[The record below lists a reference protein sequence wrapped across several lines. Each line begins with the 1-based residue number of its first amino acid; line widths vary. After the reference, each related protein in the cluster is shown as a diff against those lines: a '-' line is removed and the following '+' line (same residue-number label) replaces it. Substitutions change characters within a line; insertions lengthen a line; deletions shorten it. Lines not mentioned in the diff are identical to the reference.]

1 MWCIRRKAISPYC
14 QPPSNVLYYI
24 STTTSA
30 VSAVFGGFY
39 ADFRKKDTPEAA
51 IRSLVIQLSR
61 QGIGTARAD
70 SAGRTMLTLVGE
82 TWTLDEQ
89 RLLALPYVA
98 EVKRLTP
105 VWRLASRQTHP
116 EDTVVSVGDAQIG
129 KGFCLMA
136 GPCAVESAL
145 QMQGVARAVKA
156 AGGLV
161 LRGGAYKP
169 RTSPYA
175 FQGFGA
181 PALELLA
188 QTGRE
193 VGLPTVS
200 EITDAAQL
208 PQFEQVDMLQVGA
221 RNMQNYEL
229 LRALGQQSKPVLLK
243 RAVGATV
250 EELLQSAEYI
260 LAGGNPNVV
269 LCERGVRSFSKTSRA
284 ALDVSAIPVL
294 KRMTHLPVI
303 VDPSHAAG
311 EAALVPPL
319 ALAAVAAGADGL
331 LIEVH
336 DRPAA
341 ALSDA
346 AQSLSCTAF
355 AELAEKIKRY
365 AKPSKRDHRHSC
377 RKTIHRRIPS
387 CPCSCYR
394 YRKAHQGVETGSDGF
409 CRRHHSRQY
418 QHALENVYVYI
429 HEMDPENVRKTAPIV
444 RIDWTTIPDRTQQAK
459 NAIMTAL
466 SDKLAEIT
474 GENKM
479 EINGI
484 LINDIPLAC
493 GMLGGIS
500 RADNCDW

>member
-1 MWCIRRKAISPYC
+1 MLIF
-14 QPPSNVLYYI
+14 V
-24 STTTSA
+24 
-30 VSAVFGGFY
+30 
-39 ADFRKKDTPEAA
+39 KKDTPEAA

-260 LAGGNPNVV
+260 LVGGNPNVV

-355 AELAEKIKRY
+355 AELAEKIKKVRE
-365 AKPSKRDHRHSC
+365 
-377 RKTIHRRIPS
+377 TIE
-387 CPCSCYR
+387 
-394 YRKAHQGVETGSDGF
+394 A
-409 CRRHHSRQY
+409 
-418 QHALENVYVYI
+418 
-429 HEMDPENVRKTAPIV
+429 
-444 RIDWTTIPDRTQQAK
+444 
-459 NAIMTAL
+459 
-466 SDKLAEIT
+466 
-474 GENKM
+474 
-479 EINGI
+479 
-484 LINDIPLAC
+484 
-493 GMLGGIS
+493 
-500 RADNCDW
+500 

>member
-1 MWCIRRKAISPYC
+1 MLIF
-14 QPPSNVLYYI
+14 V
-24 STTTSA
+24 
-30 VSAVFGGFY
+30 
-39 ADFRKKDTPEAA
+39 KKDTPEAA

-105 VWRLASRQTHP
+105 VWRLASRQTHT

-355 AELAEKIKRY
+355 AELAEKIK
-365 AKPSKRDHRHSC
+365 K
-377 RKTIHRRIPS
+377 
-387 CPCSCYR
+387 
-394 YRKAHQGVETGSDGF
+394 
-409 CRRHHSRQY
+409 
-418 QHALENVYVYI
+418 
-429 HEMDPENVRKTAPIV
+429 VRE
-444 RIDWTTIPDRTQQAK
+444 
-459 NAIMTAL
+459 AIEA
-466 SDKLAEIT
+466 
-474 GENKM
+474 
-479 EINGI
+479 
-484 LINDIPLAC
+484 
-493 GMLGGIS
+493 
-500 RADNCDW
+500 

>member
-1 MWCIRRKAISPYC
+1 MLIF
-14 QPPSNVLYYI
+14 V
-24 STTTSA
+24 
-30 VSAVFGGFY
+30 
-39 ADFRKKDTPEAA
+39 KKDTPEAA

-346 AQSLSCTAF
+346 AQSSQLHRLRGAGGEDQKGTRSHRSVTTGTA
-355 AELAEKIKRY
+355 AAKRY
-365 AKPSKRDHRHSC
+365 TGGYHHAHVHVTVTGKHTREWKQDLMDFAVA
-377 RKTIHRRIPS
+377 TIHANTSTPL
-387 CPCSCYR
+387 
-394 YRKAHQGVETGSDGF
+394 K
-409 CRRHHSRQY
+409 
-418 QHALENVYVYI
+418 NVYVYI

>member
-1 MWCIRRKAISPYC
+1 MLIF
-14 QPPSNVLYYI
+14 V
-24 STTTSA
+24 
-30 VSAVFGGFY
+30 
-39 ADFRKKDTPEAA
+39 KKDTAEAA

-355 AELAEKIKRY
+355 AELAEKIK
-365 AKPSKRDHRHSC
+365 K
-377 RKTIHRRIPS
+377 
-387 CPCSCYR
+387 
-394 YRKAHQGVETGSDGF
+394 
-409 CRRHHSRQY
+409 
-418 QHALENVYVYI
+418 
-429 HEMDPENVRKTAPIV
+429 VRE
-444 RIDWTTIPDRTQQAK
+444 
-459 NAIMTAL
+459 AIEA
-466 SDKLAEIT
+466 
-474 GENKM
+474 
-479 EINGI
+479 
-484 LINDIPLAC
+484 
-493 GMLGGIS
+493 
-500 RADNCDW
+500 

>member
-1 MWCIRRKAISPYC
+1 MLIF
-14 QPPSNVLYYI
+14 V
-24 STTTSA
+24 
-30 VSAVFGGFY
+30 
-39 ADFRKKDTPEAA
+39 KKDTPEAA

-284 ALDVSAIPVL
+284 ALDVSVIPVL

-311 EAALVPPL
+311 EAARVPPL

-355 AELAEKIKRY
+355 AELAEKIK
-365 AKPSKRDHRHSC
+365 K
-377 RKTIHRRIPS
+377 
-387 CPCSCYR
+387 
-394 YRKAHQGVETGSDGF
+394 
-409 CRRHHSRQY
+409 
-418 QHALENVYVYI
+418 
-429 HEMDPENVRKTAPIV
+429 VRE
-444 RIDWTTIPDRTQQAK
+444 
-459 NAIMTAL
+459 AIEA
-466 SDKLAEIT
+466 
-474 GENKM
+474 
-479 EINGI
+479 
-484 LINDIPLAC
+484 
-493 GMLGGIS
+493 
-500 RADNCDW
+500 

>member
-1 MWCIRRKAISPYC
+1 MLIF
-14 QPPSNVLYYI
+14 V
-24 STTTSA
+24 
-30 VSAVFGGFY
+30 
-39 ADFRKKDTPEAA
+39 KKDTPEAA

-269 LCERGVRSFSKTSRA
+269 LCERGARSFSKTSRA

-355 AELAEKIKRY
+355 AELAEKIK
-365 AKPSKRDHRHSC
+365 K
-377 RKTIHRRIPS
+377 
-387 CPCSCYR
+387 
-394 YRKAHQGVETGSDGF
+394 
-409 CRRHHSRQY
+409 
-418 QHALENVYVYI
+418 
-429 HEMDPENVRKTAPIV
+429 VRE
-444 RIDWTTIPDRTQQAK
+444 
-459 NAIMTAL
+459 AIEA
-466 SDKLAEIT
+466 
-474 GENKM
+474 
-479 EINGI
+479 
-484 LINDIPLAC
+484 
-493 GMLGGIS
+493 
-500 RADNCDW
+500 

>member
-1 MWCIRRKAISPYC
+1 MLIF
-14 QPPSNVLYYI
+14 V
-24 STTTSA
+24 
-30 VSAVFGGFY
+30 
-39 ADFRKKDTPEAA
+39 KKDMPEAA

-284 ALDVSAIPVL
+284 ALDVSAITVL

-355 AELAEKIKRY
+355 AELAEKIK
-365 AKPSKRDHRHSC
+365 K
-377 RKTIHRRIPS
+377 
-387 CPCSCYR
+387 
-394 YRKAHQGVETGSDGF
+394 
-409 CRRHHSRQY
+409 
-418 QHALENVYVYI
+418 
-429 HEMDPENVRKTAPIV
+429 VRE
-444 RIDWTTIPDRTQQAK
+444 
-459 NAIMTAL
+459 AIEA
-466 SDKLAEIT
+466 
-474 GENKM
+474 
-479 EINGI
+479 
-484 LINDIPLAC
+484 
-493 GMLGGIS
+493 
-500 RADNCDW
+500 

>member
-1 MWCIRRKAISPYC
+1 MLIF
-14 QPPSNVLYYI
+14 V
-24 STTTSA
+24 
-30 VSAVFGGFY
+30 
-39 ADFRKKDTPEAA
+39 KKDTPEAA

-105 VWRLASRQTHP
+105 VWRLASRQTHT

-188 QTGRE
+188 QTGRD

-355 AELAEKIKRY
+355 AELAEKIK
-365 AKPSKRDHRHSC
+365 K
-377 RKTIHRRIPS
+377 
-387 CPCSCYR
+387 
-394 YRKAHQGVETGSDGF
+394 
-409 CRRHHSRQY
+409 
-418 QHALENVYVYI
+418 
-429 HEMDPENVRKTAPIV
+429 VRE
-444 RIDWTTIPDRTQQAK
+444 
-459 NAIMTAL
+459 AIEA
-466 SDKLAEIT
+466 
-474 GENKM
+474 
-479 EINGI
+479 
-484 LINDIPLAC
+484 
-493 GMLGGIS
+493 
-500 RADNCDW
+500 

>member
-1 MWCIRRKAISPYC
+1 MLIF
-14 QPPSNVLYYI
+14 V
-24 STTTSA
+24 
-30 VSAVFGGFY
+30 
-39 ADFRKKDTPEAA
+39 KKDTPEAA

-105 VWRLASRQTHP
+105 AWRLASRQTHP

-129 KGFCLMA
+129 KDFCLMA

-311 EAALVPPL
+311 EAALVPSL

-355 AELAEKIKRY
+355 AELAEKIK
-365 AKPSKRDHRHSC
+365 K
-377 RKTIHRRIPS
+377 
-387 CPCSCYR
+387 
-394 YRKAHQGVETGSDGF
+394 
-409 CRRHHSRQY
+409 
-418 QHALENVYVYI
+418 
-429 HEMDPENVRKTAPIV
+429 VRE
-444 RIDWTTIPDRTQQAK
+444 
-459 NAIMTAL
+459 AIEA
-466 SDKLAEIT
+466 
-474 GENKM
+474 
-479 EINGI
+479 
-484 LINDIPLAC
+484 
-493 GMLGGIS
+493 
-500 RADNCDW
+500 

>member
-1 MWCIRRKAISPYC
+1 MLIF
-14 QPPSNVLYYI
+14 V
-24 STTTSA
+24 
-30 VSAVFGGFY
+30 
-39 ADFRKKDTPEAA
+39 KKDTPEAA

-129 KGFCLMA
+129 KGFCLMT

-284 ALDVSAIPVL
+284 ALDVSVIPVL

-355 AELAEKIKRY
+355 AELAEKIK
-365 AKPSKRDHRHSC
+365 K
-377 RKTIHRRIPS
+377 
-387 CPCSCYR
+387 
-394 YRKAHQGVETGSDGF
+394 
-409 CRRHHSRQY
+409 
-418 QHALENVYVYI
+418 
-429 HEMDPENVRKTAPIV
+429 VRE
-444 RIDWTTIPDRTQQAK
+444 
-459 NAIMTAL
+459 AIEA
-466 SDKLAEIT
+466 
-474 GENKM
+474 
-479 EINGI
+479 
-484 LINDIPLAC
+484 
-493 GMLGGIS
+493 
-500 RADNCDW
+500 

>member
-1 MWCIRRKAISPYC
+1 MLIF
-14 QPPSNVLYYI
+14 V
-24 STTTSA
+24 
-30 VSAVFGGFY
+30 
-39 ADFRKKDTPEAA
+39 KKDTPEAA

-105 VWRLASRQTHP
+105 VWRLASRQTHT

-284 ALDVSAIPVL
+284 AL
-294 KRMTHLPVI
+294 
-303 VDPSHAAG
+303 
-311 EAALVPPL
+311 VPPR

-355 AELAEKIKRY
+355 AELAEKIK
-365 AKPSKRDHRHSC
+365 K
-377 RKTIHRRIPS
+377 
-387 CPCSCYR
+387 
-394 YRKAHQGVETGSDGF
+394 
-409 CRRHHSRQY
+409 
-418 QHALENVYVYI
+418 
-429 HEMDPENVRKTAPIV
+429 VRE
-444 RIDWTTIPDRTQQAK
+444 
-459 NAIMTAL
+459 AIEA
-466 SDKLAEIT
+466 
-474 GENKM
+474 
-479 EINGI
+479 
-484 LINDIPLAC
+484 
-493 GMLGGIS
+493 
-500 RADNCDW
+500 

>member
-1 MWCIRRKAISPYC
+1 MLIF
-14 QPPSNVLYYI
+14 V
-24 STTTSA
+24 
-30 VSAVFGGFY
+30 
-39 ADFRKKDTPEAA
+39 KKDTPEAA

-129 KGFCLMA
+129 KDFCLMA

-188 QTGRE
+188 QTGKE

-229 LRALGQQSKPVLLK
+229 LRALGAQSKPVLLK

-284 ALDVSAIPVL
+284 ALDVSAIPAL

-355 AELAEKIKRY
+355 AELAEKIKRI
-365 AKPSKRDHRHSC
+365 R
-377 RKTIHRRIPS
+377 
-387 CPCSCYR
+387 
-394 YRKAHQGVETGSDGF
+394 E
-409 CRRHHSRQY
+409 
-418 QHALENVYVYI
+418 
-429 HEMDPENVRKTAPIV
+429 
-444 RIDWTTIPDRTQQAK
+444 
-459 NAIMTAL
+459 AIEA
-466 SDKLAEIT
+466 
-474 GENKM
+474 
-479 EINGI
+479 
-484 LINDIPLAC
+484 
-493 GMLGGIS
+493 
-500 RADNCDW
+500 

>member
-1 MWCIRRKAISPYC
+1 MLIF
-14 QPPSNVLYYI
+14 V
-24 STTTSA
+24 
-30 VSAVFGGFY
+30 
-39 ADFRKKDTPEAA
+39 KKDTPEAA

-346 AQSLSCTAF
+346 AQSLSFTAF
-355 AELAEKIKRY
+355 AELAEKIK
-365 AKPSKRDHRHSC
+365 K
-377 RKTIHRRIPS
+377 
-387 CPCSCYR
+387 
-394 YRKAHQGVETGSDGF
+394 
-409 CRRHHSRQY
+409 
-418 QHALENVYVYI
+418 
-429 HEMDPENVRKTAPIV
+429 VRE
-444 RIDWTTIPDRTQQAK
+444 
-459 NAIMTAL
+459 AIEA
-466 SDKLAEIT
+466 
-474 GENKM
+474 
-479 EINGI
+479 
-484 LINDIPLAC
+484 
-493 GMLGGIS
+493 
-500 RADNCDW
+500 

>member
-1 MWCIRRKAISPYC
+1 MLIF
-14 QPPSNVLYYI
+14 V
-24 STTTSA
+24 
-30 VSAVFGGFY
+30 
-39 ADFRKKDTPEAA
+39 KKDTPEAA

-129 KGFCLMA
+129 KDFCLMA

-311 EAALVPPL
+311 EAALVPSL

-355 AELAEKIKRY
+355 AELAEKIK
-365 AKPSKRDHRHSC
+365 K
-377 RKTIHRRIPS
+377 
-387 CPCSCYR
+387 
-394 YRKAHQGVETGSDGF
+394 
-409 CRRHHSRQY
+409 
-418 QHALENVYVYI
+418 
-429 HEMDPENVRKTAPIV
+429 VRE
-444 RIDWTTIPDRTQQAK
+444 
-459 NAIMTAL
+459 AIEA
-466 SDKLAEIT
+466 
-474 GENKM
+474 
-479 EINGI
+479 
-484 LINDIPLAC
+484 
-493 GMLGGIS
+493 
-500 RADNCDW
+500 

>member
-1 MWCIRRKAISPYC
+1 MLIF
-14 QPPSNVLYYI
+14 V
-24 STTTSA
+24 
-30 VSAVFGGFY
+30 
-39 ADFRKKDTPEAA
+39 KKDTPEAA

-116 EDTVVSVGDAQIG
+116 EDTVVSAGDAQIG

-269 LCERGVRSFSKTSRA
+269 LCERGVLSFSKTSRA
-284 ALDVSAIPVL
+284 ALDVSVIPVL

-355 AELAEKIKRY
+355 AELAEKIK
-365 AKPSKRDHRHSC
+365 K
-377 RKTIHRRIPS
+377 
-387 CPCSCYR
+387 
-394 YRKAHQGVETGSDGF
+394 
-409 CRRHHSRQY
+409 
-418 QHALENVYVYI
+418 
-429 HEMDPENVRKTAPIV
+429 VRE
-444 RIDWTTIPDRTQQAK
+444 
-459 NAIMTAL
+459 AIEA
-466 SDKLAEIT
+466 
-474 GENKM
+474 
-479 EINGI
+479 
-484 LINDIPLAC
+484 
-493 GMLGGIS
+493 
-500 RADNCDW
+500 

>member
-1 MWCIRRKAISPYC
+1 MLIF
-14 QPPSNVLYYI
+14 V
-24 STTTSA
+24 
-30 VSAVFGGFY
+30 
-39 ADFRKKDTPEAA
+39 KKDTPEAA

-105 VWRLASRQTHP
+105 VWRLASRQTHT

-188 QTGRE
+188 QTGRK

-355 AELAEKIKRY
+355 AELAEKIK
-365 AKPSKRDHRHSC
+365 K
-377 RKTIHRRIPS
+377 
-387 CPCSCYR
+387 
-394 YRKAHQGVETGSDGF
+394 
-409 CRRHHSRQY
+409 
-418 QHALENVYVYI
+418 
-429 HEMDPENVRKTAPIV
+429 VRE
-444 RIDWTTIPDRTQQAK
+444 
-459 NAIMTAL
+459 AIEA
-466 SDKLAEIT
+466 
-474 GENKM
+474 
-479 EINGI
+479 
-484 LINDIPLAC
+484 
-493 GMLGGIS
+493 
-500 RADNCDW
+500 

>member
-1 MWCIRRKAISPYC
+1 MLIF
-14 QPPSNVLYYI
+14 V
-24 STTTSA
+24 
-30 VSAVFGGFY
+30 
-39 ADFRKKDTPEAA
+39 KKDTPEAA

-105 VWRLASRQTHP
+105 VWRLASRQTHT

-145 QMQGVARAVKA
+145 QMQCVARAVKA

-355 AELAEKIKRY
+355 AELAEKIK
-365 AKPSKRDHRHSC
+365 K
-377 RKTIHRRIPS
+377 
-387 CPCSCYR
+387 
-394 YRKAHQGVETGSDGF
+394 
-409 CRRHHSRQY
+409 
-418 QHALENVYVYI
+418 
-429 HEMDPENVRKTAPIV
+429 VRE
-444 RIDWTTIPDRTQQAK
+444 
-459 NAIMTAL
+459 AIEA
-466 SDKLAEIT
+466 
-474 GENKM
+474 
-479 EINGI
+479 
-484 LINDIPLAC
+484 
-493 GMLGGIS
+493 
-500 RADNCDW
+500 

>member
-1 MWCIRRKAISPYC
+1 MLIF
-14 QPPSNVLYYI
+14 V
-24 STTTSA
+24 
-30 VSAVFGGFY
+30 
-39 ADFRKKDTPEAA
+39 KKDTPEAA

-61 QGIGTARAD
+61 QGLGTARAD

-105 VWRLASRQTHP
+105 VWRLASRQTHT

-355 AELAEKIKRY
+355 AELAEKIK
-365 AKPSKRDHRHSC
+365 K
-377 RKTIHRRIPS
+377 
-387 CPCSCYR
+387 
-394 YRKAHQGVETGSDGF
+394 
-409 CRRHHSRQY
+409 
-418 QHALENVYVYI
+418 
-429 HEMDPENVRKTAPIV
+429 VRE
-444 RIDWTTIPDRTQQAK
+444 
-459 NAIMTAL
+459 AIEA
-466 SDKLAEIT
+466 
-474 GENKM
+474 
-479 EINGI
+479 
-484 LINDIPLAC
+484 
-493 GMLGGIS
+493 
-500 RADNCDW
+500 

>member
-1 MWCIRRKAISPYC
+1 MLIF
-14 QPPSNVLYYI
+14 V
-24 STTTSA
+24 
-30 VSAVFGGFY
+30 
-39 ADFRKKDTPEAA
+39 KKDTPEAA

-319 ALAAVAAGADGL
+319 ALAAVAAGPDGL

-355 AELAEKIKRY
+355 AELAEKIK
-365 AKPSKRDHRHSC
+365 K
-377 RKTIHRRIPS
+377 
-387 CPCSCYR
+387 
-394 YRKAHQGVETGSDGF
+394 
-409 CRRHHSRQY
+409 
-418 QHALENVYVYI
+418 
-429 HEMDPENVRKTAPIV
+429 VRE
-444 RIDWTTIPDRTQQAK
+444 
-459 NAIMTAL
+459 AIEA
-466 SDKLAEIT
+466 
-474 GENKM
+474 
-479 EINGI
+479 
-484 LINDIPLAC
+484 
-493 GMLGGIS
+493 
-500 RADNCDW
+500 

>member
-1 MWCIRRKAISPYC
+1 MLIF
-14 QPPSNVLYYI
+14 V
-24 STTTSA
+24 
-30 VSAVFGGFY
+30 
-39 ADFRKKDTPEAA
+39 KKDTPEAA

-89 RLLALPYVA
+89 RLLALPYVV

-105 VWRLASRQTHP
+105 AWRLASRQTHP

-129 KGFCLMA
+129 KDFCLMA

-355 AELAEKIKRY
+355 AELAEKIK
-365 AKPSKRDHRHSC
+365 K
-377 RKTIHRRIPS
+377 
-387 CPCSCYR
+387 
-394 YRKAHQGVETGSDGF
+394 
-409 CRRHHSRQY
+409 
-418 QHALENVYVYI
+418 
-429 HEMDPENVRKTAPIV
+429 VRE
-444 RIDWTTIPDRTQQAK
+444 
-459 NAIMTAL
+459 AIEA
-466 SDKLAEIT
+466 
-474 GENKM
+474 
-479 EINGI
+479 
-484 LINDIPLAC
+484 
-493 GMLGGIS
+493 
-500 RADNCDW
+500 

>member
-1 MWCIRRKAISPYC
+1 MLIF
-14 QPPSNVLYYI
+14 V
-24 STTTSA
+24 
-30 VSAVFGGFY
+30 
-39 ADFRKKDTPEAA
+39 KKDTPEAA

-208 PQFEQVDMLQVGA
+208 PQFEQVDILQVGA

-355 AELAEKIKRY
+355 AELAEKIK
-365 AKPSKRDHRHSC
+365 K
-377 RKTIHRRIPS
+377 
-387 CPCSCYR
+387 
-394 YRKAHQGVETGSDGF
+394 
-409 CRRHHSRQY
+409 
-418 QHALENVYVYI
+418 
-429 HEMDPENVRKTAPIV
+429 VRE
-444 RIDWTTIPDRTQQAK
+444 
-459 NAIMTAL
+459 AIEA
-466 SDKLAEIT
+466 
-474 GENKM
+474 
-479 EINGI
+479 
-484 LINDIPLAC
+484 
-493 GMLGGIS
+493 
-500 RADNCDW
+500 

>member
-1 MWCIRRKAISPYC
+1 M
-14 QPPSNVLYYI
+14 L
-24 STTTSA
+24 
-30 VSAVFGGFY
+30 VFM
-39 ADFRKKDTPEAA
+39 KKDTPEAA

-61 QGIGTARAD
+61 QGIGAARAD
-70 SAGRTMLTLVGE
+70 TNGQALLTLVGP

-98 EVKRLTP
+98 EVKRQTP
-105 VWRLASRQTHP
+105 PWRLASRQTHP
-116 EDTVVSVGDAQIG
+116 EDTVVSVGGVQIG
-129 KGFCLMA
+129 GGSFCLIA
-136 GPCAVESAL
+136 GPCAVESDL
-145 QMQGVARAVKA
+145 QMKSVARTVKA
-156 AGGLV
+156 AGAAM

-175 FQGFGA
+175 FQGYGA

-188 QTGRE
+188 QTGKE
-193 VGLPTVS
+193 MGLPTVS

-229 LRALGQQSKPVLLK
+229 LRALGDQPKPVLLK

-250 EELLQSAEYI
+250 EELLQSAEYV
-260 LAGGNPNVV
+260 LASGNPNVV
-269 LCERGVRSFSKTSRA
+269 LCERGVRSFSQTSRA

-294 KRMTHLPVI
+294 KGMTHLPVI

-311 EAALVPPL
+311 DAALVPPL

-355 AELAEKIKRY
+355 AELAEKIK
-365 AKPSKRDHRHSC
+365 K
-377 RKTIHRRIPS
+377 
-387 CPCSCYR
+387 
-394 YRKAHQGVETGSDGF
+394 
-409 CRRHHSRQY
+409 
-418 QHALENVYVYI
+418 
-429 HEMDPENVRKTAPIV
+429 VRE
-444 RIDWTTIPDRTQQAK
+444 
-459 NAIMTAL
+459 AIEA
-466 SDKLAEIT
+466 
-474 GENKM
+474 
-479 EINGI
+479 
-484 LINDIPLAC
+484 
-493 GMLGGIS
+493 
-500 RADNCDW
+500 

>member
-1 MWCIRRKAISPYC
+1 MLIF
-14 QPPSNVLYYI
+14 V
-24 STTTSA
+24 
-30 VSAVFGGFY
+30 
-39 ADFRKKDTPEAA
+39 KKDTPEAA

-105 VWRLASRQTHP
+105 VWRLASRQTHT
-116 EDTVVSVGDAQIG
+116 EDTVVAVGDAQIG
-129 KGFCLMA
+129 KGFCLRA

-200 EITDAAQL
+200 ESTDAAQL

-284 ALDVSAIPVL
+284 ALDVGAIPVL
-294 KRMTHLPVI
+294 KRMPHLPVI

-355 AELAEKIKRY
+355 AELAEKIK
-365 AKPSKRDHRHSC
+365 K
-377 RKTIHRRIPS
+377 
-387 CPCSCYR
+387 
-394 YRKAHQGVETGSDGF
+394 
-409 CRRHHSRQY
+409 
-418 QHALENVYVYI
+418 
-429 HEMDPENVRKTAPIV
+429 VRE
-444 RIDWTTIPDRTQQAK
+444 
-459 NAIMTAL
+459 AIEA
-466 SDKLAEIT
+466 
-474 GENKM
+474 
-479 EINGI
+479 
-484 LINDIPLAC
+484 
-493 GMLGGIS
+493 
-500 RADNCDW
+500 

>member
-1 MWCIRRKAISPYC
+1 MLIF
-14 QPPSNVLYYI
+14 V
-24 STTTSA
+24 
-30 VSAVFGGFY
+30 
-39 ADFRKKDTPEAA
+39 KKDTPEAA

-116 EDTVVSVGDAQIG
+116 EDTVVSAGDAQIG
-129 KGFCLMA
+129 KDFCLMA

-355 AELAEKIKRY
+355 AELAEKIK
-365 AKPSKRDHRHSC
+365 K
-377 RKTIHRRIPS
+377 
-387 CPCSCYR
+387 
-394 YRKAHQGVETGSDGF
+394 
-409 CRRHHSRQY
+409 
-418 QHALENVYVYI
+418 
-429 HEMDPENVRKTAPIV
+429 VRE
-444 RIDWTTIPDRTQQAK
+444 
-459 NAIMTAL
+459 AIEA
-466 SDKLAEIT
+466 
-474 GENKM
+474 
-479 EINGI
+479 
-484 LINDIPLAC
+484 
-493 GMLGGIS
+493 
-500 RADNCDW
+500 

>member
-1 MWCIRRKAISPYC
+1 MLIF
-14 QPPSNVLYYI
+14 V
-24 STTTSA
+24 
-30 VSAVFGGFY
+30 
-39 ADFRKKDTPEAA
+39 KKDTPEAA

-105 VWRLASRQTHP
+105 AWRLASRQTHP

-355 AELAEKIKRY
+355 AELAEKIK
-365 AKPSKRDHRHSC
+365 K
-377 RKTIHRRIPS
+377 
-387 CPCSCYR
+387 
-394 YRKAHQGVETGSDGF
+394 
-409 CRRHHSRQY
+409 
-418 QHALENVYVYI
+418 
-429 HEMDPENVRKTAPIV
+429 VRE
-444 RIDWTTIPDRTQQAK
+444 
-459 NAIMTAL
+459 AIEA
-466 SDKLAEIT
+466 
-474 GENKM
+474 
-479 EINGI
+479 
-484 LINDIPLAC
+484 
-493 GMLGGIS
+493 
-500 RADNCDW
+500 

>member
-1 MWCIRRKAISPYC
+1 MLIF
-14 QPPSNVLYYI
+14 V
-24 STTTSA
+24 
-30 VSAVFGGFY
+30 
-39 ADFRKKDTPEAA
+39 KKDTPEAA

-116 EDTVVSVGDAQIG
+116 EGTVVSVGDAQIG

-355 AELAEKIKRY
+355 AELAEKIK
-365 AKPSKRDHRHSC
+365 K
-377 RKTIHRRIPS
+377 
-387 CPCSCYR
+387 
-394 YRKAHQGVETGSDGF
+394 
-409 CRRHHSRQY
+409 
-418 QHALENVYVYI
+418 
-429 HEMDPENVRKTAPIV
+429 VRE
-444 RIDWTTIPDRTQQAK
+444 
-459 NAIMTAL
+459 AIEA
-466 SDKLAEIT
+466 
-474 GENKM
+474 
-479 EINGI
+479 
-484 LINDIPLAC
+484 
-493 GMLGGIS
+493 
-500 RADNCDW
+500 

>member
-1 MWCIRRKAISPYC
+1 MLIF
-14 QPPSNVLYYI
+14 V
-24 STTTSA
+24 
-30 VSAVFGGFY
+30 
-39 ADFRKKDTPEAA
+39 KKDTPEAA

-145 QMQGVARAVKA
+145 QMHGVARAVKA

-284 ALDVSAIPVL
+284 ALDVSVIPVL

-355 AELAEKIKRY
+355 AELAEKIK
-365 AKPSKRDHRHSC
+365 K
-377 RKTIHRRIPS
+377 
-387 CPCSCYR
+387 
-394 YRKAHQGVETGSDGF
+394 
-409 CRRHHSRQY
+409 
-418 QHALENVYVYI
+418 
-429 HEMDPENVRKTAPIV
+429 VRE
-444 RIDWTTIPDRTQQAK
+444 
-459 NAIMTAL
+459 AIEA
-466 SDKLAEIT
+466 
-474 GENKM
+474 
-479 EINGI
+479 
-484 LINDIPLAC
+484 
-493 GMLGGIS
+493 
-500 RADNCDW
+500 

>member
-1 MWCIRRKAISPYC
+1 M
-14 QPPSNVLYYI
+14 L
-24 STTTSA
+24 
-30 VSAVFGGFY
+30 VFI
-39 ADFRKKDTPEAA
+39 KKDTPEAA

-61 QGIGTARAD
+61 QGIGAARAD
-70 SAGRTMLTLVGE
+70 SGGQILLTLVGP

-355 AELAEKIKRY
+355 AELAEKIK
-365 AKPSKRDHRHSC
+365 K
-377 RKTIHRRIPS
+377 
-387 CPCSCYR
+387 
-394 YRKAHQGVETGSDGF
+394 
-409 CRRHHSRQY
+409 
-418 QHALENVYVYI
+418 
-429 HEMDPENVRKTAPIV
+429 VRE
-444 RIDWTTIPDRTQQAK
+444 
-459 NAIMTAL
+459 AIEA
-466 SDKLAEIT
+466 
-474 GENKM
+474 
-479 EINGI
+479 
-484 LINDIPLAC
+484 
-493 GMLGGIS
+493 
-500 RADNCDW
+500 